1 MIEALTVIDLA
12 LTIVVLGT
20 MLIALGVLVDV
31 SKRMV
36 PIGDSGAF
44 QIVPAA

>member
-1 MIEALTVIDLA
+1 MMSATVTVIDLA

-31 SKRMV
+31 SKWCRSATAAPFV
-36 PIGDSGAF
+36 PTA
-44 QIVPAA
+44 